1 MTLQFAHMT
10 STPFFG
16 IVLFLLSSLVKFHVN
31 IITSSGVM
39 TIFFSKGLTRNP
51 EIGNT
56 PSEFCLISGDRGKLE
71 KPNLAR
77 MLAKSEIGLCASSN
91 PARGV
96 LLIYDGE
103 NI

>member
-16 IVLFLLSSLVKFHVN
+16 IVLFLLASLVKFHVN

-56 PSEFCLISGDRGKLE
+56 PVC
-71 KPNLAR
+71 
-77 MLAKSEIGLCASSN
+77 
-91 PARGV
+91 V
-96 LLIYDGE
+96 LPDIWRLG
-103 NI
+103 